1 MLMLES
7 LKYFREQNNY
17 SQGAVASYLGVSR
30 QMYIKYE
37 NGEVEPPLKVV
48 VQLAKFYRVS
58 YDVLIDNKTPGQTIT
73 YDIPDSKQMELASPA
88 PAYGSKPVDNS
99 SYYLKSIIE
108 MLPRLLYSEQLK
120 VLAMLSGM
128 VQKET
133 EEKIIPNRKMQ
144 AYSKLLNLNQELN
157 LTSNGKKW
165 TREELYE
172 R

>member
-1 MLMLES
+1 MLDS

-17 SQGAVASYLGVSR
+17 SQEAVASFLGVSR

-48 VQLAKFYRVS
+48 VQLAHFYRVS
-58 YDVLIDNKTPGQTIT
+58 YDVLIDNKIPEKRVT
-73 YDIPDSKQMELASPA
+73 YDNSEKSVLEVASPT
-88 PAYGSKPVDNS
+88 PSYGAALSNDS
-99 SYYLKSIIE
+99 SYYLKSIME
-108 MLPRLLYSEQLK
+108 MLPKLIYAEQLK
-120 VLAMLSGM
+120 VLSILSGM

-133 EEKIIPNRKMQ
+133 EEKIIPDRKMQ
-144 AYSKLLNLNQELN
+144 AYTKLLALNDELHLN
-157 LTSNGKKW
+157 SNGQKW

>member
-1 MLMLES
+1 MLDS

-17 SQGAVASYLGVSR
+17 SQGAVASYLGISR

-48 VQLAKFYRVS
+48 VQLAKFYRIS
-58 YDVLIDNKTPGQTIT
+58 YDVLIDNKTPDQTVN
-73 YDIPDSKQMELASPA
+73 YGIPDPEPMEVASPA
-88 PAYGSKPVDNS
+88 PAYGTSDSNNS

-108 MLPRLLYSEQLK
+108 MLPRLVYSEQLK

-133 EEKIIPNRKMQ
+133 EEKIIPDRKMQ
-144 AYSKLLNLNQELN
+144 AYTKLLNLNQELN
-157 LTSNGKKW
+157 LSSNGKKW

>member
-1 MLMLES
+1 MLDS

-17 SQGAVASYLGVSR
+17 SQEAVASFLGVSR

-48 VQLAKFYRVS
+48 VQLAHFYRVS
-58 YDVLIDNKTPGQTIT
+58 YDVLIDNKIPEKRVT
-73 YDIPDSKQMELASPA
+73 YDNSEKSTLEVASPT
-88 PAYGSKPVDNS
+88 PSYGASPSNDS
-99 SYYLKSIIE
+99 SYYLKSIME
-108 MLPRLLYSEQLK
+108 MLPKLIYAEQLK
-120 VLAMLSGM
+120 VLSILSGM

-133 EEKIIPNRKMQ
+133 EEKIIPDRKMQ
-144 AYSKLLNLNQELN
+144 AYTKLLALNDELHLN
-157 LTSNGKKW
+157 SNGQKW

>member
-1 MLMLES
+1 MLES
-7 LKYFREQNNY
+7 LKFFREENNY
-17 SQGAVASYLGVSR
+17 SQSAVASYLGISR

-37 NGEVEPPLKVV
+37 SGEVEPPLKVV

-58 YDVLIDNKTPGQTIT
+58 YDMLIDNKRPGQSVV
-73 YDIPDSKQMELASPA
+73 YEIPETKSVDLASPA
-88 PAYGSKPVDNS
+88 PAYGMATDDNS
-99 SYYLKSIIE
+99 SYFLKTIIE

-133 EEKIIPNRKMQ
+133 EEKIIPDRKMQ
-144 AYSKLLNLNQELN
+144 AYTKLLALNQELH
-157 LTSNGKKW
+157 LSSNGKKW
-165 TREELYE
+165 TRGELYE

>member
-1 MLMLES
+1 MLDS

-17 SQGAVASYLGVSR
+17 SQGAVASFLGVSR

-37 NGEVEPPLKVV
+37 NGEVEPPLKTV
-48 VQLAKFYRVS
+48 VQLARFYRVS
-58 YDVLIDNKTPGQTIT
+58 YDVLIDNKIPEKKVT
-73 YDIPDSKQMELASPA
+73 YKHSEKATMAVASPL
-88 PAYGSKPVDNS
+88 PAYGTAESQDS
-99 SYYLKSIIE
+99 SYYLKSIME
-108 MLPRLLYSEQLK
+108 MLPKLIYAEQLK
-120 VLAMLSGM
+120 VLSALSGM

-144 AYSKLLNLNQELN
+144 AYTKLLALNDELHLN
-157 LTSNGKKW
+157 SNGQKW

>member
-1 MLMLES
+1 MLDS

-17 SQGAVASYLGVSR
+17 SQEAVASFLGVSR

-48 VQLAKFYRVS
+48 VQLAHFYRVS
-58 YDVLIDNKTPGQTIT
+58 YDVLIDNKIPEKRVT
-73 YDIPDSKQMELASPA
+73 YDNSEKSTLEVASPTPSYGAA
-88 PAYGSKPVDNS
+88 PSNDS
-99 SYYLKSIIE
+99 SYYLKSIME
-108 MLPRLLYSEQLK
+108 MLPKLIYAEQLK
-120 VLAMLSGM
+120 VLSMLSGM

-133 EEKIIPNRKMQ
+133 EEKIIPDRKMQ
-144 AYSKLLNLNQELN
+144 AYTKLLALNDELHLN
-157 LTSNGKKW
+157 SNGQKW

>member
-1 MLMLES
+1 MLDS

-17 SQGAVASYLGVSR
+17 SQGAVASYLGISR

-58 YDVLIDNKTPGQTIT
+58 YDVLIDNKTPDQAV
-73 YDIPDSKQMELASPA
+73 ASPA
-88 PAYGSKPVDNS
+88 PAYGTSDSNNS

-108 MLPRLLYSEQLK
+108 MLPRLIYSEQLK

-133 EEKIIPNRKMQ
+133 EEKIIPDRKMQ
-144 AYSKLLNLNQELN
+144 AYTKLLNLNQELN
-157 LTSNGKKW
+157 LSSNGKKW

>member
-1 MLMLES
+1 MLDS

-17 SQGAVASYLGVSR
+17 SQEAVASFLGVSR

-48 VQLAKFYRVS
+48 IQLAHFYRVS
-58 YDVLIDNKTPGQTIT
+58 YDVLIDNKIPEKRVT
-73 YDIPDSKQMELASPA
+73 YDNSEKSVLEVASPT
-88 PAYGSKPVDNS
+88 PSYGAALSNDS
-99 SYYLKSIIE
+99 SYYLKSIME
-108 MLPRLLYSEQLK
+108 MLPKLIYAEQLK
-120 VLAMLSGM
+120 VLSILSGM

-133 EEKIIPNRKMQ
+133 EEKIIPDRKMQ
-144 AYSKLLNLNQELN
+144 AYTKLLALNDELHLN
-157 LTSNGKKW
+157 SHGQKW

>member
-1 MLMLES
+1 MLDS

-17 SQGAVASYLGVSR
+17 SQSAVAAYLGVSR

-37 NGEVEPPLKVV
+37 NGEVEPPLKAI
-48 VQLAKFYRVS
+48 VQLAHFYRVS
-58 YDVLIDNKTPGQTIT
+58 YDVLIDNKIPGKKVT
-73 YDIPDSKQMELASPA
+73 YDNSEKSGLEIASPA
-88 PAYGSKPVDNS
+88 PSYGAAPSGDS

-108 MLPRLLYSEQLK
+108 MLPKLIYSEQLK

-133 EEKIIPNRKMQ
+133 EEKIIPDRKMQ
-144 AYSKLLNLNQELN
+144 AYTKLLALNDELHLN
-157 LTSNGKKW
+157 SNGKKW
-165 TREELYE
+165 AREELYE

>member
-1 MLMLES
+1 MLDS

-17 SQGAVASYLGVSR
+17 SQGAVASFLGVSR

-37 NGEVEPPLKVV
+37 NGEVEPPLKTI
-48 VQLAKFYRVS
+48 VQLARFYRVS
-58 YDVLIDNKTPGQTIT
+58 YDVLIDNKIPEKKVT
-73 YDIPDSKQMELASPA
+73 YMHSEKSTMEVASPL
-88 PAYGSKPVDNS
+88 PAYGTAESQDS
-99 SYYLKSIIE
+99 SYYLNSIME
-108 MLPRLLYSEQLK
+108 MLPKLIYAEQLK
-120 VLAMLSGM
+120 VLSALSGM

-144 AYSKLLNLNQELN
+144 AYTKLLALNDELHLN
-157 LTSNGKKW
+157 SNGQKW

>member
-1 MLMLES
+1 M
-7 LKYFREQNNY
+7 KIYREENNY
-17 SQGAVASYLGVSR
+17 SQSAVASYLGISR

-37 NGEVEPPLKVV
+37 SGEVEPPLKVV

-58 YDVLIDNKTPGQTIT
+58 YDVLIDNKRPDQIVTYEIPGTK
-73 YDIPDSKQMELASPA
+73 PLEVASPTPSYTA
-88 PAYGSKPVDNS
+88 S
-99 SYYLKSIIE
+99 SSDILSYNCMTIMG
-108 MLPRLLYSEQLK
+108 MLPRLDYSEQLK
-120 VLAMLSGM
+120 ILAMLSGI

-144 AYSKLLNLNQELN
+144 AYTKLLNLNHELN
-157 LTSNGKKW
+157 LSSNGKKW